1 MKKPHAEPSAW
12 PGTGL
17 GKALFPS
24 PAPVYTKPL
33 NLPAKRDCVSLRL
46 SVFNGEKKAKSQ
58 VASLRAGHIC
68 QLPHLA
74 LPFSQQ
80 KDGWVASLVH
90 QSGRPLAAVALGI
103 GLPPDGLCLL
113 LRNVKQLGRGLF
125 LASGTQLWALTV
137 KSVQPVLPYLSVS
150 QVTHVLTSDD
160 LKS

>member
-1 MKKPHAEPSAW
+1 MKNHTQSPA
-12 PGTGL
+12 PGQEW
-17 GKALFPS
+17 ALASLLFLS

-68 QLPHLA
+68 QLLHLA

-113 LRNVKQLGRGLF
+113 LGNVKQLSRGLF
-125 LASGTQLWALTV
+125 LSSGTQLWALIV
-137 KSVQPVLPYLSVS
+137 KLVQPVLPSLNVS
-150 QVTHVLTSDD
+150 QVTRVLISVD